1 MAVLGLSFKKLSVE
15 RKNSPKGQLNVTS
28 NTNITNIEKS
38 KMELESKDQE
48 AVKFAFEFVTD
59 YQPNVAVIVVEG
71 EVLWLDGKERIKDIM
86 TAWKAKTK
94 VPQQVMI
101 PVLNTILSRANIA
114 ALVLSRE
121 MGLPVPLQLPRVEQK
136 PEQAQ

>member
-38 KMELESKDQE
+38 KMELESKDQD

-59 YQPNVAVIVVEG
+59 YQPNVAVITVEG

-86 TAWKAKTK
+86 NAWKAKTK

>member
-15 RKNSPKGQLNVTS
+15 RKISPKGQLNVTS

-48 AVKFAFEFVTD
+48 AVKFGFEFVTD
-59 YQPNVAVIVVEG
+59 YQPNVAVINVVG
-71 EVLWLDGKERIKDIM
+71 EVLWLDSKERIKDIM
-86 TAWKAKTK
+86 NAWKAKTK

-101 PVLNTILSRANIA
+101 PVLNTILSRANIT
-114 ALVLSRE
+114 ALILSRE

-136 PEQAQ
+136 PEQAE